1 MIQVK
6 ATRHPNPQGR
16 AYTPI
21 SRDEDL
27 EMDEMRLGQDV
38 RDELDFEPSIDAAH
52 LTVTVASGVVTL
64 GGHVPNYAQTSLA
77 ERAVLRVK
85 GVRGVIAKAVQ
96 VVPDLS
102 GPVSDDDIAHRA
114 LTLLDLNVL
123 IPAGAIKVKVSRG
136 WISLSGEVVWQ
147 FQRVAAVEDLRK
159 LRGVMGIRDAIDITP
174 QTMAAD
180 VAQRIQDA
188 LHRSADVEATA
199 VRVSACDGF
208 VRLEGLVD
216 SCAGRARLK
225 QAAWSAPGVRYVED
239 HVEIG
244 RAVFVG
250 ATGSTPRR
258 ARRSG
263 RRSPRCGCKGSA
275 APGGG

>member
-1 MIQVK
+1 
-6 ATRHPNPQGR
+6 
-16 AYTPI
+16 
-21 SRDEDL
+21 
-27 EMDEMRLGQDV
+27 MDEMRLGQDV

-136 WISLSGEVVWQ
+136 WISLS
-147 FQRVAAVEDLRK
+147 VEDLRK